1 MEEARDRTFTRKKLK
16 DNFIKDFSFSP
27 AEECIKEAME
37 QINKFIDPKTNVRS
51 TKDHRSNLIC
61 NNIPTNTIQ
70 MSTRLYLENDKTIGK
85 RFRWRVDHPS
95 TRKPMKSIMKVNIEQ
110 KIEPEI
116 FTDQDFPPSFTEF
129 KDGD

>member
-1 MEEARDRTFTRKKLK
+1 MEEVRGGTFTWKKLK

-37 QINKFIDPKTNVRS
+37 KINKFIDPKTNVRS
-51 TKDHRSNLIC
+51 NLTC
-61 NNIPTNTIQ
+61 NNIPTKTIQ

-95 TRKPMKSIMKVNIEQ
+95 TRKPIKSIMKVNMEQ